1 MAFAFIGKALFQAG
15 KAGIKVGGRTG
26 GAAAKTLYRSRG
38 AIWQSGVARPARA
51 IYGAGKFAFRHPY
64 MTFAG
69 GAGIYGGYTAAT
81 RERATGSE
89 TLVKGGVEAGATAAS
104 FAAWQVG
111 MMAGAAIGTAIGG
124 PVGTVVGGAAGL
136 IFGMVGGERAYS
148 AVKAIGELGY
158 GRRGPSYGEIYQN
171 RRALTMRQA
180 SMIALSRSRRNAF
193 GREASSMH
201 LR

>member
-15 KAGIKVGGRTG
+15 KAGIGIGGRVG
-26 GAAAKTLYRSRG
+26 GAAAKTLYKSRG
-38 AIWQSGVARPARA
+38 AIWRTGVAFPARS

-64 MTFAG
+64 ITFAG
-69 GAGIYGGYTAAT
+69 GAGIYGGYTAA
-81 RERATGSE
+81 RGGATGSE
-89 TLVKGGVEAGATAAS
+89 TLIKCGVEAGATATS
-104 FAAWQVG
+104 FAAWAVG
-111 MMAGAAIGTAIGG
+111 MKAGAIAGTAIGG

-136 IFGMVGGERAYS
+136 ILGMIGGERAYS

-158 GRRGPSYGEIYQN
+158 GRRGPSYQDLYQN
-171 RRALTMRQA
+171 RRAITMRQA